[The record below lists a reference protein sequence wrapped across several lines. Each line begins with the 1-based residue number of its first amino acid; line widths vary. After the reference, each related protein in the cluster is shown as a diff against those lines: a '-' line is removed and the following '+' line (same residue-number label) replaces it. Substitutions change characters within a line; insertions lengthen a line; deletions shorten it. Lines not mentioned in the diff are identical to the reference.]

1 MSRDKYQIKMN
12 SDEFN
17 RFNEL
22 TDILGKDKIG
32 QIMVDVQNHSA
43 FPHTEN
49 LMSELEFAA
58 ENQHLLTTDDFKDLS
73 SDLEL

>member
-1 MSRDKYQIKMN
+1 MS
-12 SDEFN
+12 
-17 RFNEL
+17 L
-22 TDILGKDKIG
+22 TDLMNLPQYLEKEKIG